1 MEQAVTVSVVIP
13 AHNALATIGPALRS
27 VEEQTYA
34 PKETIVVDDGSE
46 DGTGQWVGRHFP
58 WVRVLRTM
66 GAGPAGARNA
76 GIEAAG
82 GEWVA
87 LLDADDVW
95 HPEKLALQV
104 EALLGDRLASKVVA
118 VAGDWVR
125 SVERGWPPMARPVP
139 VEVVDYRDLLI
150 LNRFQTSTV
159 LMRRAAWEEVGGF
172 DPEVDGAE
180 DWDLWLRLS
189 RIGRILKLAAP
200 VVMYRDLPTGY
211 SKDVWRVY
219 RTMWRML
226 EKHRDSAPLS
236 REELGAVLAWHHLRF
251 WVAFLLAGDRAHA
264 QMVGRRL
271 RADGLLPRV
280 GSATTR
286 YLVPFLWSRFKRRWR
301 KTS

>member
-1 MEQAVTVSVVIP
+1 MEQAVSVSVVIP
-13 AHNALATIGPALRS
+13 AHNARATIGPALRS
-27 VEEQTYA
+27 VQEQTYA
-34 PKETIVVDDGSE
+34 PVETILVDDGSE
-46 DGTGQWVGRHFP
+46 DGTGPWVGQHFP
-58 WVRVLRTM
+58 WVRVLRTQ

-76 GIEAAG
+76 GIEAAA
-82 GEWVA
+82 GEWIA

-104 EALLGDRLASKVVA
+104 EALLGDPLSTKVVA
-118 VAGDWVR
+118 IAGDWVR
-125 SVERGWPPMARPVP
+125 SVEQGWQTVARPVP
-139 VEVVDYRDLLI
+139 VELVRYRDLLI

-180 DWDLWLRLS
+180 DWDLWLRLA
-189 RIGRILKLAAP
+189 RTGRILKLAAP

-226 EKHRDSAPLS
+226 EKHRDSAPMG
-236 REELGAVLAWHHLRF
+236 RADLGTLLAWHHLRF
-251 WVAFLLAGDRAHA
+251 WVAFVLAGDRAHA
-264 QMVGRRL
+264 QLVWRRMV
-271 RADGLLPRV
+271 ADGLLPRV
-280 GSATTR
+280 GGATTR
-286 YLVPFLWSRFKRRWR
+286 YLIPFLWSRFQRRWR